1 MLLLASEKKRMSKI
15 DPTKLT
21 PEGDEGM
28 LRGVSKYLDERI
40 TFGKV
45 AA

>member
-21 PEGDEGM
+21 PKGDYGM
-28 LRGVSKYLDERI
+28 LMDDTKDLDRS
-40 TFGKV
+40 
-45 AA
+45 